1 MPPPITF
8 WPFEPLLSNPQSP
21 SSACP
26 GRQPFSPSLILFVLR
41 IHRQVEATGAHARS
55 SIIVDCH
62 FRGALLTIAACRGT
76 IFSVAAWRAQAKHW
90 FYVASIGDRRVL
102 VPLWFLLQIL
112 NPYVRLMISHV
123 QLYMRYP
130 SVLMRKRPV
139 ERRVVHSTSLPC
151 PLQESNANLNLD
163 IRDLF

>member
-112 NPYVRLMISHV
+112 NPYVRLMR
-123 QLYMRYP
+123 RYHMYRFIWDTH
-130 SVLMRKRPV
+130 LCWW
-139 ERRVVHSTSLPC
+139 ERDPLRRIVVHSTSLPC
-151 PLQESNANLNLD
+151 QQCKPKL
-163 IRDLF
+163 RH